1 MRQHPAQKAI
11 VAKTSLPSPG
21 HTCRYQFEQ
30 QKARENE
37 ADLDRMTAKPA
48 GRRHDAYTDYLQRI
62 AAGDTK
68 TSWEAV
74 QVCGR

>member
-1 MRQHPAQKAI
+1 
-11 VAKTSLPSPG
+11 
-21 HTCRYQFEQ
+21 
-30 QKARENE
+30 
-37 ADLDRMTAKPA
+37 MTAKPA

-74 QVCGR
+74 QVCGRWHCWAMKNEHAHIGHL